1 VLAPAFQLVRRPVVQ
16 MVGSRHSSP
25 SHPSTTVRATV
36 ASPWSWT
43 AVTSPAGQ
51 ATSHASTSGVTSSG
65 IDQGRS
71 GGPSSRVGSFANRV
85 VSSTSSASGQAGPG
99 RAVSTE
105 RMVVLCEWSRPAHGS
120 AAARGERR
128 TRGPARASGSPQRV
142 GRAGRRAWGHAQ
154 DPFSLGVRRGSRPR
168 AFRCGMATRRV
179 PFRPPPVKPTG
190 APPAPLSDRN
200 QPVALW
206 LPDRPGRLGRFGYVS
221 AGFGAYV
228 PRCTA
233 FRYPTSA

>member
-1 VLAPAFQLVRRPVVQ
+1 VLAPAFQVVRRPVVQ
-16 MVGSRHSSP
+16 MVGSRHSSL

-51 ATSHASTSGVTSSG
+51 PTSHASTSGVTSSG
-65 IDQGRS
+65 TDQGRS

-105 RMVVLCEWSRPAHGS
+105 RMDRPLCMDPAAHGG
-120 AAARGERR
+120 AAAPGERR

-179 PFRPPPVKPTG
+179 PFRPPPVKPRALRRHLYRIATNPWRCG
-190 APPAPLSDRN
+190 CRIGPVGWGGSAIFLPALKPTS
-200 QPVALW
+200 PVV
-206 LPDRPGRLGRFGYVS
+206 RPS
-221 AGFGAYV
+221 
-228 PRCTA
+228 
-233 FRYPTSA
+233 RYPTSA